1 MGATPQR
8 QAKGRS
14 ERSRPALSPAVT
26 GSCPAVSTP
35 TPGRATSCGAT
46 ALTRGVRWASRSLI
60 SACRACQ
67 RRARSNAFLVADAGS
82 LIGPGRRSAQEQTR
96 WRIHLAQRARTG
108 SGADDDRVDLGT
120 ALGQAASA
128 RSSPTC
134 FWPSTWSC
142 STTQSS
148 MQAQGCPLS
157 SAACMCH
164 WWRLGVGAATRA
176 AEPRVPGNA
185 PGRGRGHHAGVRN
198 CQRQWHRTPSGR
210 GLAYGLAA
218 NIAYVGYLLTLRHA
232 AGDTRHVAGQL
243 FDATETICRWADIK
257 LRVLQ
262 RRSLWPWPPRRK
274 RPEPTGN
281 IGPNARSSGRPRQA
295 CRPIRAAD
303 APPTRCPLTSAN
315 VG

>member
-67 RRARSNAFLVADAGS
+67 RRARDRSAFLVADAGS

-164 WWRLGVGAATRA
+164 WWRSWRGRCYASGRA
-176 AEPRVPGNA
+176 AGTWQRSRSWSRASCWRPELSA
-185 PGRGRGHHAGVRN
+185 PVAPDTIR
-198 CQRQWHRTPSGR
+198 
-210 GLAYGLAA
+210 
-218 NIAYVGYLLTLRHA
+218 
-232 AGDTRHVAGQL
+232 AGDWRTGLQPTSPTW
-243 FDATETICRWADIK
+243 ATC
-257 LRVLQ
+257 
-262 RRSLWPWPPRRK
+262 
-274 RPEPTGN
+274 
-281 IGPNARSSGRPRQA
+281 
-295 CRPIRAAD
+295 
-303 APPTRCPLTSAN
+303 
-315 VG
+315 